1 VTLREAVA
9 EGSLSIGAA
18 FPESP
23 FLDATLL
30 LSFTL
35 GCGRDRLLALLPD
48 VISPE
53 ALERYRAYV
62 ARRARGEPLAYLTG
76 EKEFYGRSF
85 IVDGRVLI
93 PRPETELLVEA
104 ALQALQALPP
114 GPEGRRPR
122 AHDAFTGSGCVG
134 ISLAAERPDLD
145 MSLSDFSSDALKL
158 CERNCAALLGAS
170 LPIAQGSV
178 LSAARGP
185 LDLIT
190 ANPPYVTSDLSD
202 CIRAGGNTEPRL
214 ALDGGPEGLD
224 FYAPLAAE
232 AWELLAPG
240 GTLAA
245 EIGDEQGAAVRA
257 IFEKQGYR
265 DLRVQRDLAGQDR
278 VMLGVRP

>member
-1 VTLREAVA
+1 MTLREAVA

-18 FPESP
+18 FPDSP

-30 LSFTL
+30 LASAL
-35 GCGRDRLLALLPD
+35 GYPRDRILALLPD
-48 VISPE
+48 E
-53 ALERYRAYV
+53 LDTAALERYRALV

-76 EKEFYGRSF
+76 VREFYGRSF
-85 IVDGRVLI
+85 IVDERVLI

-104 ALQALQALPP
+104 ALRALPP
-114 GPEGRRPR
+114 ASPGGSRPR

-145 MSLSDFSSDALKL
+145 MSLSDCSADALRL
-158 CERNCAALLGAS
+158 CERNCRALLGS
-170 LPIAQGSV
+170 VLPLAQGSV

-185 LDLIT
+185 FDLIT

-202 CIRAGGNTEPRL
+202 CIRAGGNTEPAL
-214 ALDGGPEGLD
+214 ALDGGPDGLD

-257 IFEKQGYR
+257 IFGKQGFR
-265 DLRVQRDLAGQDR
+265 DLRVLRDLAGHDR
-278 VMLGVRP
+278 VALGVRP

>member
-30 LSFTL
+30 LSLAL
-35 GCGRDRLLALLPD
+35 GCARAKVLALLPD
-48 VISPE
+48 E
-53 ALERYRAYV
+53 LDTAALERYRAFV
-62 ARRARGEPLAYLTG
+62 ARRTRGEPLAYLTG

-85 IVDGRVLI
+85 IVDERVLI

-104 ALQALQALPP
+104 ALLALPP
-114 GPEGRRPR
+114 ANPSGPRPR

-145 MSLSDFSSDALKL
+145 ISLSDLSFEALAL
-158 CERNCAALLGAS
+158 CERNCLALLGAP
-170 LPIAQGSV
+170 LPMARGSV
-178 LSAARGP
+178 LAAARGP

-202 CIRAGGNTEPRL
+202 CIRAGGNTEPRA
-214 ALDGGPEGLD
+214 ALDGGPDGLA

-232 AWELLAPG
+232 AWDLLAPG
-240 GTLAA
+240 GTLAT
-245 EIGDEQGAAVRA
+245 EIGDEQGDAVLA
-257 IFEKQGYR
+257 LYEKRGYK
-265 DLRVQRDLAGQDR
+265 DLRVLRDLAGQDR
-278 VMLGVRP
+278 VALGVRP